1 MPSDKA
7 MLLMGRCLL
16 KQFGQGSIYHD
27 ERQSVAVLDAHI
39 HSKKDAC
46 SSLAVKGS
54 REQSWDAKVSVACTG
69 DGVQGFV
76 RWALLNMLSGW
87 KQSTCLGHY
96 IQIDE
101 KTFHLQR
108 FRISH
113 IVKGLVGKFWNLLQ

>member
-1 MPSDKA
+1 MA
-7 MLLMGRCLL
+7 
-16 KQFGQGSIYHD
+16 
-27 ERQSVAVLDAHI
+27 ALDAHI
-39 HSKKDAC
+39 HRNKDAR
-46 SSLAVKGS
+46 SSLVVKGS
-54 REQSWDAKVSVACTG
+54 REQSRDAKVSVACTG
-69 DGVQGFV
+69 DGVQGFI